1 MTFRDLQEFSKISP
15 NTIRPHLAELIKRK
29 LVLEEGREEW
39 RLGKKLWYHL
49 TSSGE
54 KYVMNKIANKTLEE
68 AVSLLKRV
76 SDLTKLLAND
86 PERIADLRRA
96 MNEPSVTQD
105 EIRQN
110 SDEDLIDLFDKR
122 QKKKYGLLKESLKT
136 IYSIFMNVEVRPGM
150 GEHFK
155 DGFVFGIDK
164 KGGVYLIPITSLK
177 KRGLGIGL

>member
-1 MTFRDLQEFSKISP
+1 MV
-15 NTIRPHLAELIKRK
+15 H
-29 LVLEEGREEW
+29 EEGKDR
-39 RLGKKLWYHL
+39 RRGQRFWYSL
-49 TSSGE
+49 TPSGE
-54 KYVMNKIANKTLEE
+54 NYTLNKTLEE

-76 SDLTKLLAND
+76 ADLTRTLAND

-105 EIRQN
+105 EIRQK

-122 QKKKYGLLKESLKT
+122 QKQKYGLLKESLKT
-136 IYSIFMNVEVRPGM
+136 IYRIFMDVEVRSYM

-164 KGGVYLIPITSLK
+164 KGGIHLIPIVLLK
-177 KRGLGIGL
+177 KRGLGIDL